1 MKKVFF
7 ILALTTATLT
17 SCSKNDS
24 EVVAVGTNEEDK
36 FLGTWKG
43 EKTVVI
49 TNQEIFDDEE
59 ALILE
64 ECEKKAEIIFSKP
77 NGVYQYLFKQFC
89 PNEAHDLVYFKA
101 ENGEISSTG
110 IKLLKY
116 SFQSNTKLILEVHPN
131 LFPSMTGYTYR
142 WELTKQ

>member
-7 ILALTTATLT
+7 ILALATATLT
-17 SCSKNDS
+17 SCDKNDS
-24 EVVAVGTNEEDK
+24 ETTVVSSNEEDK
-36 FLGTWKG
+36 FIGTWKG

-49 TNQEIFDDEE
+49 TNQEIFNDEDALNIDD
-59 ALILE
+59 
-64 ECEKKAEIIFSKP
+64 CEKNAEIIFSKQ
-77 NGVYQYLFKQFC
+77 NGIYQYLFKNFC
-89 PNEAHDLVYFKA
+89 PNEANDLVYFKA